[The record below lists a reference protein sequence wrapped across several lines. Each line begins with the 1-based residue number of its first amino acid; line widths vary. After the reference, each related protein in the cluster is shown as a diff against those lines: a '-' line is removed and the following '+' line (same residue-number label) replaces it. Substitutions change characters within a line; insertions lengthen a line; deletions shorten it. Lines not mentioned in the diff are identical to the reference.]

1 MKEGVAQAEML
12 PVNSEFRTMG
22 RCGRDPEGTF
32 QFYWVP
38 HPAKF
43 GFITWYHG
51 DHGATGRD
59 VEDGL
64 RHVLGTQCMLYSKK
78 VFLVGKCDQWW
89 GGGSWLT
96 SIGVRMSSDI
106 VPEIGFGR
114 V

>member
-12 PVNSEFRTMG
+12 PVNSEFRTME

-59 VEDGL
+59 VED
-64 RHVLGTQCMLYSKK
+64 RTQTCARDSMHV
-78 VFLVGKCDQWW
+78 
-89 GGGSWLT
+89 
-96 SIGVRMSSDI
+96 VR
-106 VPEIGFGR
+106 
-114 V
+114 